1 MATPTTTQ
9 LWQSGD
15 LAGAIAAQ
23 TAVVKARPADT
34 DARSLLFALLAF
46 AGDWERAG
54 SHLRA
59 MAAADQ
65 ELQRS
70 VLFYRGLLT
79 AEVHRQ
85 GVFEGEAVPVL
96 PPAAP
101 AHLEHRLTALQAWR
115 RGEAA
120 AASDHLAA
128 ALEAQPDLAGTVND
142 RPFSGWRD
150 LDDLLG
156 SVCEVLAAGR
166 YLWLPWEWIRSL
178 EVTPPVRLPDLLW
191 VPARLLHRDGRELAV
206 NLPALYP
213 GSHAWDDG
221 ALQLG
226 RRTAWC
232 GAEDLQRGQG
242 QKLLAFGDAADE
254 VQELPLLELRT
265 LAFADR

>member
-1 MATPTTTQ
+1 MDTSTTAAE

-23 TAVVKARPADT
+23 TAVVKTRPADT

-46 AGDWERAG
+46 AGQWERG
-54 SHLRA
+54 GTHLRA
-59 MAAADQ
+59 MTASDQ

-79 AEVHRQ
+79 AEIHRQ

-115 RGEAA
+115 RGEADEA
-120 AASDHLAA
+120 KEHLAA
-128 ALEAQPDLAGTVND
+128 ALESQPDLAGTVNGE
-142 RPFSGWRD
+142 PFEGWRD
-150 LDDLLG
+150 LDDITG
-156 SVCEVLAAGR
+156 SVCEVLTAGR

-178 EVTPPVRLPDLLW
+178 EVTPPARLPDMLW
-191 VPARLLHRDGRELAV
+191 VPARLLHRDGEELSV

-213 GSHAWDDG
+213 GSHAWEDP

-226 RRTAWC
+226 RRTDWS
-232 GAEDLQRGQG
+232 GDVDLQRGKG
-242 QKLLAFGDAADE
+242 QRLLAFGDASGE
-254 VQELPLLELRT
+254 VREMPLLELRT
-265 LAFADR
+265 LEFQD